1 MPQVKQQSYQN
12 VRVGSDQ
19 KKRLATMATSNGIT
33 QTEVLNNLIDVAY
46 KYGFNIETEINVT
59 VITKDEYLD
68 RLNRCLKKDGE

>member
-12 VRVGSDQ
+12 VRVGSEQ